1 MTIPPP
7 LLFQPDPFRLS
18 LMPSIRDGNIPR
30 FLFRVHTPDSYGQ
43 TSLSAVMP
51 QAVIRNGVNAT
62 QDIFT
67 WDRKAAANLLNIQLR
82 WWQYEESSACS
93 LVCWTSSLLF
103 ALQYGLHRAR
113 QDNPDGYDPSDITLL
128 LIDTRSMPDG
138 VFVKDL
144 DLIDAFAK
152 YSDPMLK
159 ENLSYLQQLRQ
170 GSRGYYFGEYLS
182 QGYLGIDGI
191 CSQATMQ
198 DLIGSGLF
206 ELMPEFEDQAS
217 WNLWANR
224 VIQLRDRFRGGTIGI
239 TPSHHYEVRRAILIA
254 ETCFP
259 GRWALPTA
267 VMLLSL
273 KPRMNKDRVILD
285 AFAAMYS
292 GKLMTFTLMAAAE
305 VVQRRKCG
313 ASLSR
318 ISRLT
323 QDGYPR
329 LSSLRSSWTTSKST
343 SWVRISTYFLIPLQC
358 WGELLCNTQFCIP
371 VLTKRRS
378 LGN

>member
-1 MTIPPP
+1 
-7 LLFQPDPFRLS
+7 
-18 LMPSIRDGNIPR
+18 
-30 FLFRVHTPDSYGQ
+30 
-43 TSLSAVMP
+43 
-51 QAVIRNGVNAT
+51 
-62 QDIFT
+62 
-67 WDRKAAANLLNIQLR
+67 
-82 WWQYEESSACS
+82 
-93 LVCWTSSLLF
+93 
-103 ALQYGLHRAR
+103 
-113 QDNPDGYDPSDITLL
+113 
-128 LIDTRSMPDG
+128 MPDG

-224 VIQLRDRFRGGTIGI
+224 VIQLRDPFRGGTIGI
-239 TPSHHYEVRRAILIA
+239 TPSHDYEVRRAILIA

-292 GKLMTFTLMAAAE
+292 EEE
-305 VVQRRKCG
+305 VR
-313 ASLSR
+313 
-318 ISRLT
+318 
-323 QDGYPR
+323 R
-329 LSSLRSSWTTSKST
+329 LSFQDIKIDARRLPEDKQFAKLLDDIQ
-343 SWVRISTYFLIPLQC
+343 VHIL
-358 WGELLCNTQFCIP
+358 GEDINLLLDPFTM
-371 VLTKRRS
+371 
-378 LGN
+378 LG

>member
-1 MTIPPP
+1 
-7 LLFQPDPFRLS
+7 
-18 LMPSIRDGNIPR
+18 
-30 FLFRVHTPDSYGQ
+30 
-43 TSLSAVMP
+43 
-51 QAVIRNGVNAT
+51 
-62 QDIFT
+62 
-67 WDRKAAANLLNIQLR
+67 
-82 WWQYEESSACS
+82 
-93 LVCWTSSLLF
+93 
-103 ALQYGLHRAR
+103 
-113 QDNPDGYDPSDITLL
+113 
-128 LIDTRSMPDG
+128 MPDG

-144 DLIDAFAK
+144 ELIDAFAN

-198 DLIGSGLF
+198 DLIENGLF

-217 WNLWANR
+217 WDLWANR
-224 VIQLRDRFRGGTIGI
+224 VIQLRDPFRGGTIGI
-239 TPSHHYEVRRAILIA
+239 NRSDHSEVRRAISIA

-267 VMLLSL
+267 VMLLAL

-292 GKLMTFTLMAAAE
+292 GKLMMVMIMASAK

-313 ASLSR
+313 ATLFR
-318 ISRLT
+318 ISRSM
-323 QDGYPR
+323 QDGYLR
-329 LSSLRSSWTTSKST
+329 LSNSRSS
-343 SWVRISTYFLIPLQC
+343 
-358 WGELLCNTQFCIP
+358 
-371 VLTKRRS
+371 
-378 LGN
+378 